1 VGDDRLKAGLD
12 VRRAVLGDAYVDRAM
27 DGVDDFNRD
36 FQRLV
41 SEYCWGEIWTRDGL
55 PLQTRSL
62 LNIAMMTALDRPHE
76 LRLHTQGALRNGCT
90 SEQIREVL
98 LQAAIYC
105 GIPAG
110 VDAFRVVRDV
120 LTEAA
125 ADATPD
131 APQEA

>member
-1 VGDDRLKAGLD
+1 MGDDRLKAGLD